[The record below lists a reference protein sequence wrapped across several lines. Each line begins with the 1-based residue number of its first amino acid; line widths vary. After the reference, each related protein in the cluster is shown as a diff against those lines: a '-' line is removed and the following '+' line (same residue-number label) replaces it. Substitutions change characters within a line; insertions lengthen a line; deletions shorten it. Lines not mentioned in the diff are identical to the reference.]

1 MVSSVEFVANNGI
14 TPLKSWLGK
23 FEFYNQNFLS
33 LRLSNKWPILLDPH
47 MLGIEAIQ
55 VPMLFHYLL
64 YTLKK
69 MVHDVVMKREESQLP
84 NDADM

>member
-55 VPMLFHYLL
+55 VRTYVVSLYL
-64 YTLKK
+64 YT
-69 MVHDVVMKREESQLP
+69 
-84 NDADM
+84 